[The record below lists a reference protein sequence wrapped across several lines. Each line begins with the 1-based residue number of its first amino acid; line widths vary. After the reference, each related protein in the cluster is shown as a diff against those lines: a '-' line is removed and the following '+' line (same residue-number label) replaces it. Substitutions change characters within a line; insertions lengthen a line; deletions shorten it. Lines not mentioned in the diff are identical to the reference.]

1 MYKLHA
7 PLINESNENIQT
19 IKMLFKEVLG
29 YSEQEINQ
37 FINTQFMCDIAINL
51 TLEQAKQIA
60 EPFYD
65 NDINIYLFDQS
76 SNAPLF
82 WQKDL
87 GVILIKNPPKK
98 HYYDSPVVS
107 REHLVDPF
115 TQQEKERQ
123 QNIEDN
129 RREQLE
135 KQKTPIVTCPY
146 CQSTNTKKISS
157 MSKAGSVALF
167 GIFAMGKV
175 NKQWH
180 CNDCKSDF

>member
-1 MYKLHA
+1 MYNLSM
-7 PLINESNENIQT
+7 PIINKEDRRIPI
-19 IKMLFKEVLG
+19 IKKLFKEILG
-29 YSEQEINQ
+29 YSEKEIQQ
-37 FINTQFMCDIAINL
+37 FIDIKFMCIVVKNIS
-51 TLEQAKQIA
+51 LEQVKLIVK
-60 EPFYD
+60 PFYD
-65 NDINIYLFDQS
+65 NEIQIYL
-76 SNAPLF
+76 
-82 WQKDL
+82 
-87 GVILIKNPPKK
+87 KNINNTYISYHDAGFHIDKETPKQQ
-98 HYYDSPVVS
+98 YYDSPVVS

-146 CQSTNTKKISS
+146 CQSTDTKKISS
-157 MSKAGSVALF
+157 MSKAGSLALF

-180 CNDCKSDF
+180 CNNCGSNF